1 MSKRAFSSLADLA
14 KILEEAVNPES
25 TVREDRQ
32 RPKVETEFKAST
44 RSTLRN
50 IDPKRK
56 AWYAKRLKEQA
67 GRPDASSAPSG
78 STEQAPLLKPET
90 TRSAATRLGANLLQ
104 TLAAADS
111 KQKAEPKKPEP
122 WRRKPG
128 DPIF

>member
-50 IDPKRK
+50 VDPKRK

-67 GRPDASSAPSG
+67 GRPEG
-78 STEQAPLLKPET
+78 VSTGNVPEPTPLLKPET
-90 TRSAATRLGANLLQ
+90 ARTAATRLGANLLQ

>member
-14 KILEEAVNPES
+14 KILEEAGNPES

-32 RPKVETEFKAST
+32 RPKVELPKAAT
-44 RSTLRN
+44 RNALRN
-50 IDPKRK
+50 VDPKRK
-56 AWYAKRLKEQA
+56 AWYAKRLKEQTV
-67 GRPDASSAPSG
+67 RPDSSASAPQG
-78 STEQAPLLKPET
+78 EAPLLVTPET

-111 KQKAEPKKPEP
+111 KQKAQTKKPEP